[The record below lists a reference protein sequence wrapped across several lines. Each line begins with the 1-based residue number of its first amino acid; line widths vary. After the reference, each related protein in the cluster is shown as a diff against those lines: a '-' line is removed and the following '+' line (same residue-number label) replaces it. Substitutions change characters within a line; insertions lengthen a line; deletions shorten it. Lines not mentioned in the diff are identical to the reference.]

1 MKKKNKIILIAV
13 NAVLL
18 ALIALCLF
26 RVFSLKNT
34 LQTQKADEVWA
45 GDRTELFAQVSC
57 FFPDGAP
64 ATVEQI
70 YTFRSSINAK
80 LIDAGLE
87 PPETGSFWT
96 DAYSA
101 TGSVSVTGERGSA
114 EATAF
119 GVGGN
124 FFMFHPY
131 ELLDGSYIGETDL
144 MQDRV
149 VLDYE
154 LAWELFGS
162 ADLEGMTITV
172 NGTPC
177 YVAGVIHRE
186 TDKFSTR
193 AFSGEPLIFMSYSLF
208 SQLTAATGATC
219 YELACADPITGYA
232 ESIVKSGLASDA
244 CDIVE
249 STSRFD
255 FSAIFSIFSHFG
267 DRSIDTKAVAY
278 PYWENAAR
286 ICEVYIARQYVFI
299 LLLVLIPFATLVWLV
314 VLLIKYLRP
323 KLRRA
328 KAEVSD
334 AWDDRY
340 ATMDR
345 IEKRRKEKKSRG
357 GKHVKGKLKIKLKK
371 KSRKSTDL
379 EKTE

>member
-13 NAVLL
+13 NSVLL

-26 RVFSLKNT
+26 RVSALKNT
-34 LQTQKADEVWA
+34 LLTQKADEIWA

-57 FFPDGAP
+57 FFPDSAP
-64 ATVEQI
+64 ATEEQI
-70 YTFRSSINAK
+70 LSFRSGINTK
-80 LIDAGLE
+80 LADAGLE
-87 PPETGSFWT
+87 SPETGSLWT

-101 TGSVSVTGERGSA
+101 SGSVSVKGERGTA
-114 EATAF
+114 QATAF

-131 ELLDGSYIGETDL
+131 ELLDGSYIYENDL
-144 MQDRV
+144 MNDRV

-162 ADLEGMTITV
+162 SDLEGMTITV

-177 YVAGVIHRE
+177 YIAGVIHRE

-193 AFSGEPLIFMSYSLF
+193 TFSGEPLIFLSYSLF
-208 SQLTAATGATC
+208 SQLTESTGATC

-232 ESIVKSGLASDA
+232 ESIVESGLASDA

-255 FSAIFSIFSHFG
+255 FSAIFSMFRHFG
-267 DRSIDTKAVAY
+267 NRSIDTKAVAY

-286 ICEVYIARQYVFI
+286 VCEVYIARQYVFI
-299 LLLVLIPFATLVWLV
+299 LLLALIPFATLVWLI
-314 VLLIKYLRP
+314 VLLIKYLAP

-328 KAEVSD
+328 KTEVTD

-340 ATMDR
+340 ATMDKM
-345 IEKRRKEKKSRG
+345 EKRRKEKKSRG
-357 GKHVKGKLKIKLKK
+357 GKHTRHK
-371 KSRKSTDL
+371 RKSKSADS
-379 EKTE
+379 E